1 MYKYNMY
8 DISYPGIVQW
18 NKMVFE
24 KLGYMVLAF
33 HHGHYDATESY
44 KNCVKN
50 LKKAIKENME
60 KEGTS
65 QDRLTDYGVMYRNIN
80 ILLDHIEKDFK
91 VNESNRNL
99 VNRQVNVSVNRQV
112 NGQLNRQLNRLLR
125 TEEQAGGKKPSKKSS
140 KKPSKKSSKKSAT
153 K

>member
-1 MYKYNMY
+1 MY

-33 HHGHYDATESY
+33 HHKHYDATESY
-44 KNCVKN
+44 KNCVEN

-65 QDRLTDYGVMYRNIN
+65 KDRLTDYGVMYRNIN

-91 VNESNRNL
+91 VNESNRNNKSL
-99 VNRQVNVSVNRQV
+99 NNRQNRPLTNNRVS
-112 NGQLNRQLNRLLR
+112 L
-125 TEEQAGGKKPSKKSS
+125 TEEVLVGGKKSSKKSS
-140 KKPSKKSSKKSAT
+140 KKPSKKSSKK
-153 K
+153 